1 MAQQHDALSD
11 KHISFIA
18 EQKIF
23 FVGTATADSRVNVSP
38 KGLNS
43 LRVLGSNRVAWLN
56 VTGSGNETAA
66 HVQLQPRMTLMFC
79 AFEGAPLILRLYGQA
94 KAVHQS
100 DPEWAELLGHFEP
113 LPGTRQIF
121 DMQVDMVQTSC
132 GMAVPLYSYEGDRDH
147 PSSTPKRQISR
158 FSAWHLN
165 KINNLAAPLWS
176 LCSGNVVIHRCWQ
189 FVFVLINSLHV
200 HQAHP
205 IRRPQLPPVSG

>member
-132 GMAVPLYSYEGDRDH
+132 GMAVPLYSYEGDRD
-147 PSSTPKRQISR
+147 QL
-158 FSAWHLN
+158 LN
-165 KINNLAAPLWS
+165 WATHKGDVGLAKYWNDKNQLSIDGIPT
-176 LCSGNVVIHRCWQ
+176 GIVEKNG
-189 FVFVLINSLHV
+189 
-200 HQAHP
+200 P
-205 IRRPQLPPVSG
+205 GGPQGSDS